1 MQNPAGMKTHKG
13 RNAISCVLSLVV
25 VGWMSTSLAHEGHD
39 HGMQPEA
46 SALEAPFIAENT
58 AAMDKMMA
66 GMDAKPTGDIDRDF
80 VTSMTAHHQ
89 GAIDMA
95 ITMLK
100 YGHSEQLKRIAQE
113 IIVDQQQEI
122 AAMQQA
128 IGGPL
133 PPSIASPTQVPAVK
147 P

>member
-1 MQNPAGMKTHKG
+1 MQHCAGSKNTALK
-13 RNAISCVLSLVV
+13 VLCYAAGLTV
-25 VGWMSTSLAHEGHD
+25 VGWMSTLSAHEGHD
-39 HGMQPEA
+39 HSTQPKIDA
-46 SALEAPFIAENT
+46 SEAPFLAENDT
-58 AAMDKMMA
+58 AMAKMMT
-66 GMDAKPTGDIDRDF
+66 GMDTKPTGDIDRDF

-95 ITMLK
+95 VTMLK
-100 YGHSEQLKRIAQE
+100 YGHNEQLKRMAQE

-133 PPSIASPTQVPAVK
+133 PPSSPSPTQISKVAP
-147 P
+147 